1 MLAPMEKKRM
11 KRKIINIGLILSLA
25 LNLTILGFF
34 GKTIYLE
41 SRKIGNHII
50 TDYKIKNVT
59 SAIQYYNGLKFNIN
73 GKFNIEDNFSRLP
86 SKYETVVRP
95 AVWNLSKNS
104 SGISIRFKTNSPD
117 ISVKWELS
125 NYREHSN
132 MSRICASGLDLY
144 CLVGEKWQYVRSG
157 IPTDFKT
164 EQLLISEMD
173 TTTKEF
179 ILNLPLYDGIE
190 NIEIGIV
197 KGFEISKS
205 EDDYKIKRPIVFYG
219 TSITQGGSASRP
231 GLAYPSIISRDLN
244 VETINLG
251 FSGNGKFEKSVGL
264 ALCEID
270 AEIYVIDCV
279 PNSSPEVIKKNA
291 YNLIKQIRKARPKT
305 PILLVESIIREYSY
319 FQKTDETIFGGLKYI
334 QSQNNE
340 LKNAYNKLIEEGIEN
355 VFYLSSEG
363 LIGFDHE
370 GTIDGTH
377 LNDLGMTRI
386 ANKIGNKINEILE
399 VKETTGAN
407 N

>member
-1 MLAPMEKKRM
+1 
-11 KRKIINIGLILSLA
+11 
-25 LNLTILGFF
+25 
-34 GKTIYLE
+34 
-41 SRKIGNHII
+41 
-50 TDYKIKNVT
+50 
-59 SAIQYYNGLKFNIN
+59 
-73 GKFNIEDNFSRLP
+73 
-86 SKYETVVRP
+86 
-95 AVWNLSKNS
+95 
-104 SGISIRFKTNSPD
+104 
-117 ISVKWELS
+117 
-125 NYREHSN
+125 
-132 MSRICASGLDLY
+132 
-144 CLVGEKWQYVRSG
+144 
-157 IPTDFKT
+157 
-164 EQLLISEMD
+164 MD

-407 N
+407 NVYKK